1 MTHEIEPGIDD
12 TLCSYGVKGRSYY
25 IRKRKRSRGRDGR
38 KMTAFWLSKVF
49 FSGFAGYAS
58 INIRIPTK
66 IALSLV
72 GLSNAEGIREC
83 ESYIAE
89 YLCKDCQR
97 QKSREPP
104 LQLADGGTINST
116 QTNSTKGVTK

>member
-1 MTHEIEPGIDD
+1 MMHKIEPAIDD

-25 IRKRKRSRGRDGR
+25 IRKRKRSRGRNGR

-58 INIRIPTK
+58 INIRLPTK
-66 IALSLV
+66 IALSLA
-72 GLSNAEGIREC
+72 GLSNAEGIRKC
-83 ESYIAE
+83 EIYISK

-104 LQLADGGTINST
+104 LPIVDVETNKINSDG
-116 QTNSTKGVTK
+116 Q

>member
-1 MTHEIEPGIDD
+1 MKHEIEPGIDD
-12 TLCSYGVKGRSYY
+12 MLCSYGVKGRSYY
-25 IRKRKRSRGRDGR
+25 ISKRKRSGGRNGR
-38 KMTAFWLSKVF
+38 KKTAFWLSKVF

-58 INIRIPTK
+58 INIRIPTQ

-83 ESYIAE
+83 ESYISK

-104 LQLADGGTINST
+104 LSLADDGTINST
-116 QTNSTKGVTK
+116 QTNSTKE